1 MEIGYKHFSFPNFGV
16 SGYLNE
22 KNFGGGGYFV

>member
-16 SGYLNE
+16 NGYLNE

>member
-1 MEIGYKHFSFPNFGV
+1 MEIGYKHISFPNFGV
-16 SGYLNE
+16 SGYFNE